1 MTKTETEK
9 DILALRYP
17 IDVDVTDDI
26 ARKRSV
32 VNFVSLSSLKNNP
45 KVGIHTTRLWC
56 IQRRDEKA

>member
-1 MTKTETEK
+1 MFHLHESNVVKFRMTKTETEK

-32 VNFVSLSSLKNNP
+32 FVVCFK
-45 KVGIHTTRLWC
+45 R
-56 IQRRDEKA
+56 

>member
-1 MTKTETEK
+1 MKNNVVNFRMTKTETEK

-32 VNFVSLSSLKNNP
+32 VEFFQDFLLQTSN
-45 KVGIHTTRLWC
+45 
-56 IQRRDEKA
+56 